1 MQPTPHELARQA
13 MEVFHR
19 NTDTLV
25 AGFLIRN
32 PDINP
37 ADVALVMHRT
47 SDGIHISVHAK
58 ELHVPPAKPYPIYE
72 EGSTEVF
79 THAQREAYVDGW
91 NDCRQAVIAEAAKH
105 RTTAGVAPLVGGAH
119 G

>member
-1 MQPTPHELARQA
+1 MQPTLHELARQA

-37 ADVALVMHRT
+37 ADIELVMHHT
-47 SDGIHISVHAK
+47 SDGMRLSVHAK
-58 ELHVPPAKPYPIYE
+58 ELHIPPAKPDPAHE

-91 NDCRQAVIAEAAKH
+91 NDCRQAMIDEAAKH
-105 RTTAGVAPLVGGAH
+105 RTSADVTPLVGGAH
-119 G
+119 D